1 MFAPYPSPQSL
12 PDTLPGGAPWP
23 KISIVTASYNQGQ
36 YIEQTILSVLNQ
48 GYPNVEHIV
57 IDGGS
62 TDETQEILHRYRSRL
77 AHVTSEPDRG
87 QSHAINKGM
96 AKATGDILTWLNSD
110 DMLAPGALAA
120 VALAFDTSSA
130 DMVAGVCNVY
140 RGGEMIEQH
149 LTSCE
154 NGPLPLEDIL
164 DLDGGWNA
172 GQFFYQPEVM
182 FKRSLWLR
190 AGGYVDES
198 MYFSMDYDLW
208 VRFAHAGAVLHV
220 IGRPVAWFRQ
230 HAEQKTHV
238 QERFFAELRQARD
251 AFIART
257 GRTWTPRT
265 VPAVP
270 RRQLRIAMLND
281 HGFQFGAGVAHGR
294 MAHTLALA
302 GHEIVPISFAAKSE
316 DIEGAAQV
324 TNERL
329 VEEVL
334 SATPDFVLVGN
345 IHSIRPDPEVLYLLA
360 EQVPTLCMLH
370 DFWLLTGRCP
380 YPGECTKYLTGCDET
395 CPTADEYPKLEPAK
409 IGPAWRTKRLIV
421 ESGLPIL
428 LANSR
433 WTAEYAC
440 KPAWPCR
447 VETTQL
453 SFPLDTFHPQDKQVC
468 RRALE
473 LPEHQFIVLLTGDFP
488 DRRKGAH
495 ILLDALRELQLP
507 DLLLLSTAVNDPQP
521 ELAAGLKIHK
531 IGWCADAQRLAMI
544 FSASDVVVGPSTEET
559 FGQIFVEAAA
569 CGVPAIGFATSGVQ
583 EALRDNV
590 MGRLVTPLSSSA
602 LAAAILKMYR
612 RPGWRRDL
620 GRWGRIYVENEWSPH
635 AAYRR
640 FFLALDRLGLRE
652 QFGML
657 RKIAFRPEPVHVPA
671 CRSLAPAKEIRDLP
685 APGPVTSIEYAAR
698 QAGRHLM
705 AIYYRNAQPDHQ
717 VAIDVNGSP
726 VGTFRLANT
735 GMYAGRMLA
744 CAAELRQGANT
755 IDLRFTQP
763 AGILITKMVWIEPGD
778 GHPRFDS
785 NSAQRA

>member
-12 PDTLPGGAPWP
+12 PETLPSGEPWP
-23 KISIVTASYNQGQ
+23 KISIVTASYNQGR

-62 TDETQEILHRYRSRL
+62 TDETREILHRYRSRL

-87 QSHAINKGM
+87 QSDAINKGM

-120 VALAFDTSSA
+120 VALAFDTSGA
-130 DMVAGVCNVY
+130 DMVAGICQIY

-154 NGPLPLEDIL
+154 NGPLPLDDIL

-190 AGGYVDES
+190 AGGCVDES

-238 QERFFAELRQARD
+238 HERFFAELRQARD

-257 GRTWTPRT
+257 GHKWTPRGM
-265 VPAVP
+265 PATP
-270 RRQLRIAMLND
+270 RRQLRVAMLND

-294 MAHTLALA
+294 IAHALALA
-302 GHEIVPISFAAKSE
+302 GHELFPISFASKSE

-329 VEEVL
+329 VEEIL
-334 SATPDFVLVGN
+334 PAKPDFVLVGN
-345 IHSIRPDPEVLYLLA
+345 IHSVRPDPEVLYLLA
-360 EQVPTLCMLH
+360 EKIPTLCVLH

-409 IGPAWRTKRLIV
+409 IAPAWRTKRMIL
-421 ESGLPIL
+421 ESGMPIL

-433 WTAEYAC
+433 WAAEYAR
-440 KPAWPCR
+440 KTASPSR
-447 VETTQL
+447 VETIQL
-453 SFPLDTFHPQDKQVC
+453 SFPLDTFHPQDKQGC
-468 RRALE
+468 RRILG
-473 LPEHQFIVLLTGDFP
+473 LPEDQFIVLLTADFS
-488 DRRKGAH
+488 DRRKGGY

-507 DLLLLSTAVNDPQP
+507 DLLLLSTAVFDPKR
-521 ELAAGLKIHK
+521 EAAGGLNINK
-531 IGWCADAQRLAMI
+531 IGYVSDARRLAMI
-544 FSASDVVVGPSTEET
+544 FSAADVVVGPSTEET

-590 MGRLVTPLSSSA
+590 MGRLVKQLDSSS
-602 LAAAILKMYR
+602 LAAAILEMYR
-612 RPGWRRDL
+612 RPEWRRDL

-657 RKIAFRPEPVHVPA
+657 RKIAFRPEPVQVPS
-671 CRSLAPAKEIRDLP
+671 CRCLAPVKDIRDL
-685 APGPVTSIEYAAR
+685 AATGPLTSIECAAQ
-698 QAGRHLM
+698 QAGRHLV
-705 AIYYRNAQPDHQ
+705 AIYYRNAQPGQQ
-717 VAIDVNGSP
+717 VTIDVNGS
-726 VGTFRLANT
+726 VLGTFRLENT
-735 GMYAGRMLA
+735 GMHAGRMLA

-755 IDLRFTQP
+755 INLRFPQP
-763 AGILITKMVWIEPGD
+763 AGMLITKMVWVEAFDP
-778 GHPRFDS
+778 HWRFDS
-785 NSAQRA
+785 SSAQRA